1 MNVSRSTFLTVA
13 ALLVGFAGTA
23 FAQTTKS
30 FTLSIT
36 RSAVL
41 EEGASG
47 SNSTP
52 DRTRLTITRSD
63 PTFSYSYDHDDD
75 GGDGTDGTTA
85 NRTVRRSVFEGAFA
99 VPLTATCN
107 GTAVG
112 ANNADC
118 AFSVEVTEGP
128 GDLASLST
136 TGSAEVSFAVAT
148 AMVAGEATIERTI
161 ELLVSHADDDGDWN
175 EETVV
180 LTVGDVDVSGDA
192 VLEENVYRTRFLGH
206 TFALRGMA

>member
-41 EEGASG
+41 EEGAG
-47 SNSTP
+47 DSNSTP

-63 PTFSYSYDHDDD
+63 PTFSYSHDHDNDAD
-75 GGDGTDGTTA
+75 TP

-112 ANNADC
+112 ANNAE
-118 AFSVEVTEGP
+118 APSV
-128 GDLASLST
+128 
-136 TGSAEVSFAVAT
+136 
-148 AMVAGEATIERTI
+148 
-161 ELLVSHADDDGDWN
+161 
-175 EETVV
+175 
-180 LTVGDVDVSGDA
+180 
-192 VLEENVYRTRFLGH
+192 FLD
-206 TFALRGMA
+206 TD